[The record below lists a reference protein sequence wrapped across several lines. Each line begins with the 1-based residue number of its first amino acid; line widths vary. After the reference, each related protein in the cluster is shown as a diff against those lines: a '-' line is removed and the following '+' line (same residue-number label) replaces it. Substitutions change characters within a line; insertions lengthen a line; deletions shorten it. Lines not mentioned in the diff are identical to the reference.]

1 MIPINGNTETM
12 IHRNHIPKQ
21 IGKHLI
27 TKKHNLQPNRLQ
39 MFGPKRRNLA
49 PASSFQS
56 DTWGR
61 DQVVSHAGAFGVGP
75 LVGQGM
81 PKRCFRVLSLV
92 LRGPGATFP
101 IFDRGICNRV
111 FPFVLGFRLCS
122 YLLWGCG
129 RGFGMWSCLCSCRA
143 CMGFGGLCLLVWW
156 RYRRSNFLFTC
167 LNSDGN
173 EALIKMES

>member
-1 MIPINGNTETM
+1 
-12 IHRNHIPKQ
+12 
-21 IGKHLI
+21 
-27 TKKHNLQPNRLQ
+27 

-111 FPFVLGFRLCS
+111 FPFFGAVEGALACGAAFAAVGPVWGLAGFA
-122 YLLWGCG
+122 
-129 RGFGMWSCLCSCRA
+129 CLS
-143 CMGFGGLCLLVWW
+143 GGDTDARISSSLALTRMEMKHSSKW
-156 RYRRSNFLFTC
+156 RVR
-167 LNSDGN
+167 DGVTVQ
-173 EALIKMES
+173 